1 MSLQSEATHWFE
13 SYVRRDQTLYALEAL
28 AATGQV
34 ELEQGFVSAP
44 LLDTQVLQ
52 NRIQAAERLA
62 RQYAELLPAI
72 VPTNAIVTD
81 NPERIAGQALACI
94 RNWLAQHL
102 RRRRQLSRSRRRLH
116 DLRLLRE
123 CCEAMGDARESLLGF
138 CQQSPFLDKRI
149 YACPKTNNDQVPQ
162 DKPRTAETYVGPQ
175 HRFHVVACLPDS
187 PEAQEYPA
195 WMSHCETVKIPAG
208 LVEPGSVRPRQIEQE
223 IRRSEANLAALE
235 LRLAEDSADPQ
246 LTGALNDLAVLRW
259 YLDHTITLTE
269 DREHCRLTG
278 WTSAASPEVLQKV
291 LHRADIDATVL
302 FRPAPMDRSI
312 PVDTRSTSPFWVFV
326 NMFGIPGA
334 KEVDP
339 TPLLAILVPVLFG
352 FMFSAVGHGLVLAAT
367 GLALS
372 FRYPN
377 LRFLMPC
384 GLAAAGFGILFGET
398 IGSRDVVPALWLH
411 PLDEPLVVLFAPL
424 GFGVAIILLGLALS
438 GIEAHRRDELRNWI
452 WLDGG
457 VLVLYASSLVGLFHP
472 PAFVLAGLALA
483 YYLVGSLATCRG
495 RRWGCL
501 ARNIGRLLQSVFEL
515 ALNTFSFLRVGPCRT
530 F

>member
-13 SYVRRDQTLYALEAL
+13 TYVRRDQTLYALEAL

-208 LVEPGSVRPRQIEQE
+208 LVEPGSVRPHRF
-223 IRRSEANLAALE
+223 
-235 LRLAEDSADPQ
+235 P
-246 LTGALNDLAVLRW
+246 LT
-259 YLDHTITLTE
+259 
-269 DREHCRLTG
+269 
-278 WTSAASPEVLQKV
+278 S
-291 LHRADIDATVL
+291 
-302 FRPAPMDRSI
+302 
-312 PVDTRSTSPFWVFV
+312 
-326 NMFGIPGA
+326 
-334 KEVDP
+334 
-339 TPLLAILVPVLFG
+339 
-352 FMFSAVGHGLVLAAT
+352 
-367 GLALS
+367 
-372 FRYPN
+372 
-377 LRFLMPC
+377 
-384 GLAAAGFGILFGET
+384 
-398 IGSRDVVPALWLH
+398 
-411 PLDEPLVVLFAPL
+411 
-424 GFGVAIILLGLALS
+424 S
-438 GIEAHRRDELRNWI
+438 G
-452 WLDGG
+452 GG
-457 VLVLYASSLVGLFHP
+457 
-472 PAFVLAGLALA
+472 
-483 YYLVGSLATCRG
+483 
-495 RRWGCL
+495 
-501 ARNIGRLLQSVFEL
+501 
-515 ALNTFSFLRVGPCRT
+515 
-530 F
+530 